1 MTKLCGA
8 RCLVTSLQ
16 AHAGAE
22 PLRCGA
28 NRCAM
33 HGGVARDAAPLSR
46 ADLIAGQLTARVW
59 CVMSASARGVAPI
72 LACSDSSG
80 TTIGVSECVLRSCL
94 DCHPH
99 M

>member
-16 AHAGAE
+16 AHSGAE

-28 NRCAM
+28 NRCAV

-46 ADLIAGQLTARVW
+46 ADLVATQLTARV
-59 CVMSASARGVAPI
+59 VRDERERTGRVAN
-72 LACSDSSG
+72 SG
-80 TTIGVSECVLRSCL
+80 MLRFIGHNDWGE
-94 DCHPH
+94 
-99 M
+99 